1 MNFWHRL
8 QAIDRRWI
16 YLVIWLVVMIPLL
29 FPFYIKPQASP
40 PVSRLFNYVD
50 TMPEDR
56 ALVISFDYTPDTQAE
71 LHPMAIALMRH
82 AFANKTRLG
91 LLTLQVYGL
100 GLIEDALQ
108 QVTEEFNSKATTR
121 EDSIINGEDYVFWGW
136 TTPIIT
142 VLLGMGE
149 RISNVFRV
157 DYYGTPTESLEMT
170 RHVRNYDDVGIL
182 VSIAGSSIPLSW
194 ISYAQTQFGLRLG
207 CGITAV
213 SAADFYPY
221 LNSGQFTGMLAGM
234 RDAAEYEQLLAD
246 KLAARGPEWALRNR
260 GSEAMSSQTAAHMAI
275 MAFIIIGNIAFFA
288 SRRRKK

>member
-1 MNFWHRL
+1 
-8 QAIDRRWI
+8 
-16 YLVIWLVVMIPLL
+16 
-29 FPFYIKPQASP
+29 
-40 PVSRLFNYVD
+40 
-50 TMPEDR
+50 
-56 ALVISFDYTPDTQAE
+56 
-71 LHPMAIALMRH
+71 
-82 AFANKTRLG
+82 
-91 LLTLQVYGL
+91 
-100 GLIEDALQ
+100 
-108 QVTEEFNSKATTR
+108 
-121 EDSIINGEDYVFWGW
+121 
-136 TTPIIT
+136 
-142 VLLGMGE
+142 MGE

>member
-108 QVTEEFNSKATTR
+108 QVTEEFNS
-121 EDSIINGEDYVFWGW
+121 
-136 TTPIIT
+136 
-142 VLLGMGE
+142 
-149 RISNVFRV
+149 
-157 DYYGTPTESLEMT
+157 
-170 RHVRNYDDVGIL
+170 
-182 VSIAGSSIPLSW
+182 
-194 ISYAQTQFGLRLG
+194 
-207 CGITAV
+207 
-213 SAADFYPY
+213 
-221 LNSGQFTGMLAGM
+221 
-234 RDAAEYEQLLAD
+234 
-246 KLAARGPEWALRNR
+246 
-260 GSEAMSSQTAAHMAI
+260 
-275 MAFIIIGNIAFFA
+275 
-288 SRRRKK
+288 